1 MSSAGAL
8 RNYLGRPLAQQAAIV
23 EALVC
28 LGVARL
34 ALWGASFRRLARYLG
49 AEGQETPEQVY
60 DPAASCRLVALAVD
74 AASRHAPWEG
84 RCFAQALAA
93 TAMLRRRHLA
103 CTTYF
108 GVARDERQQL
118 KAHAWVRC
126 GRQFVTGGA
135 GRERFAVVANFA
147 SVPRRRAQR
156 ARDRRPATI

>member
-8 RNYLGRPLAQQAAIV
+8 RNYLGRPVAQQAAIV

-34 ALWGASFRRLARYLG
+34 ALVGASFPRLARFLG
-49 AEGQETPEQVY
+49 AEGLETPGEAY
-60 DPAASCRLVALAVD
+60 DPDARCRLVTLAVD
-74 AASRHAPWEG
+74 AAARHAPWDG

-108 GVARDERQQL
+108 GVARDEQQRL

-126 GRQFVTGGA
+126 GREFVAGGA
-135 GRERFAVVANFA
+135 GHQCFAVVASFA
-147 SVPRRRAQR
+147 SVPRRPPG
-156 ARDRRPATI
+156 ARRRRVATI